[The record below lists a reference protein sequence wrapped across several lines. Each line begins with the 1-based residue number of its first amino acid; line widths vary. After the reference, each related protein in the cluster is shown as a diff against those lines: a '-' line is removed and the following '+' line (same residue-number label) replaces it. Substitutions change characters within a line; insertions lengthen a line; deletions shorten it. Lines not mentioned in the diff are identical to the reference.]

1 MIASSENS
9 TPNTPNKSIL
19 ETKRGKQLLASFLL
33 YQKNKGETTMRKT
46 KIAITYEK
54 GGVETILMIKINRLL
69 FLAKSNQS

>member
-1 MIASSENS
+1 
-9 TPNTPNKSIL
+9 
-19 ETKRGKQLLASFLL
+19 
-33 YQKNKGETTMRKT
+33 MRKT